1 MIFMIVKKQ
10 ESIDVMYNVQ
20 NVKYFVR
27 KIIIIKVYI
36 KMLYIEIKIML
47 YTLDQMIM
55 LKYKQRKMD
64 NYIHFIKEMM
74 QKMKDVCQVV

>member
-55 LKYKQRKMD
+55 LKYKQKKMD